1 MAVNFPKLPDNPDH
15 RILSDFGHDPEA
27 PAQRQIR
34 KAKESSRIA
43 ATQAVD
49 AVEPLSLPAWGI
61 TPPLGRIVRLTLPEA
76 PSGNRYW
83 RKTKNGRTYVSAEAQ
98 KYINTVRRLFAGEM
112 LTGPIAVVICW
123 YRGRKQGDLDNRNKV
138 ALDAMQ
144 GVIYEDDAQIVEI
157 HSYRHEDKK
166 NPRMEVIAWA
176 LP

>member
-1 MAVNFPKLPDNPDH
+1 MSHFRTLPDNPDH
-15 RILSDFGHDPEA
+15 RILSDFGHDPDA
-27 PAQRQIR
+27 PAQRQLR
-34 KAKESSRIA
+34 QAQQNRPQH
-43 ATQAVD
+43 ATAT
-49 AVEPLSLPAWGI
+49 VEADSMPSWGI
-61 TPPLGRIVRLTLPEA
+61 TPPSGRIVRLTLPEA

-98 KYINTVRRLFAGEM
+98 KYINTVRRMFAGEM

-123 YRGRKQGDLDNRNKV
+123 YRRRKAGDLDNRNKV

-144 GVIYEDDAQIVEI
+144 GVIYEDDSQIVEI
-157 HSYRHEDKK
+157 HAYRHEDKK